1 MHQPQEGTVSQLA
14 TSSRGAGAV
23 GGGGGSSHLIS
34 PYRCGLL
41 FTQAAQQGEF
51 REYLE
56 QMEVAQK
63 PLPQTDRSKSKYCA

>member
-14 TSSRGAGAV
+14 TSSRGG

-41 FTQAAQQGEF
+41 FTQGAQQGEF